1 MRLVVGSELINE
13 FKQAELDRHLDALSG
28 FVERARETGARAP
41 SCNMILRSANST
53 PAQALIVMK
62 DTLAAAGVQ
71 ACAILAKLEP
81 EDELRQLF
89 HTLSA
94 LSPNAPA
101 TGLIRWARNPRLLDA
116 HEQVTYGADMC
127 WSGDAMRRDADKRNP
142 LILFHMDAPDAAL
155 LAQRAFTA
163 LWGASVQ
170 VPERHL
176 LARTGAK
183 PSGAYEQAA
192 DAPITALRPH
202 VQGWPL
208 VRH

>member
-13 FKQAELDRHLDALSG
+13 FKQAELDRHFDAMSG
-28 FVERARETGARAP
+28 FVERARASGAASP
-41 SCNMILRSANST
+41 CCTMVLRSAHST
-53 PAQALIVMK
+53 PAQALVAMK
-62 DTLAAAGVQ
+62 DSLADAGVRVS
-71 ACAILAKLEP
+71 AILAHLEP
-81 EDELRQLF
+81 QDELRQLF
-89 HTLSA
+89 AALSA
-94 LSPNAPA
+94 LSPDAPA
-101 TGLIRWARNPRLLDA
+101 TSLIRWARNPRLLDA

-142 LILFHMDAPDAAL
+142 LVLFDMDAPEVAML
-155 LAQRAFTA
+155 GMRAFTA
-163 LWGASVQ
+163 LWGASVA

-176 LARTGAK
+176 RARSGTK
-183 PSGAYEQAA
+183 PSGAYEQAQ

>member
-1 MRLVVGSELINE
+1 MRLLQYDPAIGQ
-13 FKQAELDRHLDALSG
+13 FDP
-28 FVERARETGARAP
+28 GA
-41 SCNMILRSANST
+41 S
-53 PAQALIVMK
+53 LIVMK

-142 LILFHMDAPDAAL
+142 LILFHMDAPDTAL

-183 PSGAYEQAA
+183 LR
-192 DAPITALRPH
+192 APMSRPPM
-202 VQGWPL
+202 PL
-208 VRH
+208 SRRCGRMSRAGRWSATRPVRPGGRPRH

>member
-1 MRLVVGSELINE
+1 V
-13 FKQAELDRHLDALSG
+13 
-28 FVERARETGARAP
+28 RA
-41 SCNMILRSANST
+41 S
-53 PAQALIVMK
+53 
-62 DTLAAAGVQ
+62 
-71 ACAILAKLEP
+71 AILAKIEP

-89 HTLSA
+89 ETLSA

-142 LILFHMDAPDAAL
+142 LVLFHMDAPDAAL

-176 LARTGAK
+176 LARAGAR